1 MKDLTQDPVQRMDE
15 IVKQLTDLYGEADKL
30 LDAYVER
37 VCTNAG
43 IPREFFAT
51 TLGSWRAR
59 DDVATAAGAHFRRP

>member
-43 IPREFFAT
+43 IPGDIIRNH
-51 TLGSWRAR
+51 AR
-59 DDVATAAGAHFRRP
+59 NKLESA

>member
-30 LDAYVER
+30 LDAMSSASAR
-37 VCTNAG
+37 TPAF
-43 IPREFFAT
+43 PATFAT

-59 DDVATAAGAHFRRP
+59 DDMATAAGAHFRRP